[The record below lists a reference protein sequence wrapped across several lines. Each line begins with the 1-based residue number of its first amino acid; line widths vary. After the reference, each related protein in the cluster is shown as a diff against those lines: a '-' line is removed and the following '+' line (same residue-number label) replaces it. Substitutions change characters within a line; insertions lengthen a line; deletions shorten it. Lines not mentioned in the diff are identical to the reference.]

1 MARWEGK
8 TRGGVLG
15 HRIFVFLLKHFSLS
29 SVYIVLRFVVLYY
42 FFTTP
47 KGFRAINKYYREIHK
62 FSAFRSFFKV
72 YRNFYLF
79 GQILLDKTIVL
90 SGMSNKFTYN
100 FDGEDYLREIADDG
114 KGGLMIGAHM
124 GSWDM
129 AGFLLKRLNHKV
141 NIIFYDA
148 EHRNIKEFMAQ
159 TYGGNEVDENVN
171 FITIKDDISHLIEMR
186 NALKKGELLTVM
198 GDRYVEN
205 HKNFRFNFMGREASF
220 PAGPFY
226 IATRFDI
233 PVTFAF
239 TMKEK
244 KNHYHFYASKPK
256 YYKNISGT
264 GIEDNDMQ
272 ILIKDYIESLEYFV
286 KKYPD
291 QWFNFYDFCEVEKS

>member
-1 MARWEGK
+1 MAKWEGK

-15 HRIFVFLLKHFSLS
+15 HRIFVFLLKHFNLS
-29 SVYIVLRFVVLYY
+29 SVYFVLRFVVLYY
-42 FFTTP
+42 FLTSRKSFI
-47 KGFRAINKYYREIHK
+47 AIYKYYRHGHK
-62 FSAFRSFFKV
+62 LSAVRSFYRV
-72 YRNFYLF
+72 YSNFYIF

-90 SGMSNKFTYN
+90 AGMTNKFSYN
-100 FDGEDYLREIADDG
+100 FDGEEYLREISAAG

-129 AGFLLKRLNHKV
+129 AAYLLKRLEHKV
-141 NIIFYDA
+141 NIVFLDA
-148 EHRNIKEFMAQ
+148 ENQDVKEFLER
-159 TYGGNEVDENVN
+159 TYGGNEIDEHVN
-171 FITIKDDISHLIEMR
+171 FINIKDDFSHLIQIR
-186 NALKKGELLTVM
+186 NALKNDEILTVM
-198 GDRYVEN
+198 GDRYIEN
-205 HKNFRFNFMGREASF
+205 HKSYRLNFMGMEANF

-244 KNHYHFYASKPK
+244 KSHYHFYASEPK
-256 YYKNISGT
+256 IYKNISGT

-272 ILIKDYIESLEYFV
+272 ILIKDYIETLEFFV

-291 QWFNFYDFCEVEKS
+291 QWFNFFDFWEVEKS